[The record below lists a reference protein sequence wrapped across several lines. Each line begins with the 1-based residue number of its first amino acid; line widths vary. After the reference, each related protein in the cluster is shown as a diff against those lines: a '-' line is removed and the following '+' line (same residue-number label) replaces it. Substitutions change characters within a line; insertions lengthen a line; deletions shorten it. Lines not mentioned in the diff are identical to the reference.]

1 LTNKCRQQI
10 INKQEPQERK
20 QAKQYNRFEKGAKMK
35 TWMKK
40 CVLVAVAMMI
50 AFGSA
55 AMIAGCKAKKST
67 TTPPPPVKRVAEP
80 NKAEPNK

>member
-1 LTNKCRQQI
+1 
-10 INKQEPQERK
+10 
-20 QAKQYNRFEKGAKMK
+20 MK